1 MRTTTQLASSAVS
14 ARIYDLAWYAAA
26 PVIRSWAEHNRF
38 STYGQGEVFLS
49 GINGVSSCMRARM
62 STSEKALA
70 DVVYRL
76 GQFAKM
82 VVEAKEGSAA
92 QIGMIAAGKA
102 LRSIGAGV
110 AAEKIYRAIMRGF

>member
-14 ARIYDLAWYAAA
+14 ARIYDLAWYAVA
-26 PVIRSWAEHNRF
+26 PVIRSWAEHSRV

-82 VVEAKEGSAA
+82 VADAKQGSATR
-92 QIGMIAAGKA
+92 IGMIAAGKA
-102 LRSIGAGV
+102 LRKLGAGV
-110 AAEKIYRAIMRGF
+110 GAEKIYLATMRGF

>member
-1 MRTTTQLASSAVS
+1 
-14 ARIYDLAWYAAA
+14 
-26 PVIRSWAEHNRF
+26 
-38 STYGQGEVFLS
+38 
-49 GINGVSSCMRARM
+49 MRARM

-82 VVEAKEGSAA
+82 VVDAKDGSAA
-92 QIGMIAAGKA
+92 KIGMIAAGKA